1 MDIEPIIS
9 GIIWKIKPM
18 FQPELWNIRDEKRLA
33 EHIAVNND
41 LWGDEWVYAARELI
55 QEKELTITAREFF
68 NRGARQ
74 ASFLDAGYWKE
85 ESVIDTILRVSP
97 EFLFSDLYTEL
108 TERQK

>member
-18 FQPELWNIRDEKRLA
+18 FQPELWNIKDEKRLA

-55 QEKELTITAREFF
+55 EEKEIKMTAREFF
-68 NRGARQ
+68 NRGAKQ
-74 ASFLDAGYWKE
+74 ASFLDAGYWKG
-85 ESVIDTILRVSP
+85 ESAIDTILRVSP

-108 TERQK
+108 TEQQK

>member
-1 MDIEPIIS
+1 MDIEQIIS

-18 FQPELWNIRDEKRLA
+18 FQPELWNIQDEKRLA
-33 EHIAVNND
+33 EHIAVNSD

-55 QEKELTITAREFF
+55 QEKSLQMTSREFF
-68 NRGARQ
+68 NRGAKQ
-74 ASFLDAGYWKE
+74 ASFLDAGYWKG

-108 TERQK
+108 TEQKK